1 MFKFVLLVFFI
12 IYYSDG
18 CRVIEQRANGVTT
31 DRDDTSFLVLLEGF
45 ITFDEKVLCSGVF
58 ISQKYILTTGHCVN
72 GTMFV
77 NVHVY
82 AHRLRDVFE
91 DKRSIYRIEKENLII
106 RNAQDPQH
114 EDVFNDIAL
123 IKMPDTFV
131 WKDYLKI
138 ANLPTT
144 DFVVGTEGKTYGWG
158 LLSYTDDHA
167 AGLKQEYSLRFISN
181 ADCHE
186 AYPNLFW
193 DNGAYGRVCIK
204 ALSGTNCVS
213 DNGSPF
219 MVNGIVY
226 GFQSY
231 GQLEACDGD
240 HPNLVQDVFYHLSWI
255 KENAEIQ

>member
-1 MFKFVLLVFFI
+1 MLKYLFLVI
-12 IYYSDG
+12 CLIYLTHG

-45 ITFDEKVLCSGVF
+45 ISYDEKVLCSGVF
-58 ISQKYILTTGHCVN
+58 IAENYILTTGNCVN

-91 DKRSIYRIEKENLII
+91 DKRSIYRIERENLKI
-106 RNAQDPQH
+106 RNEFDPEH
-114 EDVFNDIAL
+114 DVFNDVAL

-131 WKDYLKI
+131 MKNYLKI
-138 ANLPTT
+138 AKLPNST
-144 DFVVGTEGKTYGWG
+144 FVVGTEGKTYGWG
-158 LLSYTDDHA
+158 LLNYTDDHA
-167 AGLKQEYSLRFISN
+167 AALKQEYSLRSISN
-181 ADCHE
+181 DDCHE

-219 MVNGIVY
+219 MVNDVVY
-226 GFQSY
+226 GFQSF
-231 GQLEACDGD
+231 GQLEACDGN
-240 HPNLVQDVFYHLSWI
+240 HPNLVQDVFHHLDWI
-255 KENAEIQ
+255 KDNAGLQ